1 MSRTRL
7 IWSVKGVVL
16 LTLMVGPAGA
26 IVGRH
31 DRDDDAYVQLG
42 RKCPCVCRVA
52 RDGQGVLIAPRWVL
66 TAAHVAQSVTA
77 GKDIVHFGD
86 REFTVKRVVV
96 HPGGRSAGDRPPDD
110 DVALLELQKAVEY
123 VPPAQPYRE
132 HDELGKTIVV
142 AGYGDVGD
150 GRSKPRRSD
159 GRLRAARNVITDA
172 GLKRIFFTFDAPPA
186 GDPLE
191 GVSGP
196 GDSGGPA
203 LYEHDG
209 RLYTVGI
216 SHASANGR
224 PGRYGVTEVYM
235 RVSSYADWI
244 AGVIGPG
251 KIASSQPDR
260 GAE

>member
-7 IWSVKGVVL
+7 TRGVAGTVL

-42 RKCPCVCRVA
+42 KEYRCVCRVA
-52 RDGQGVLIAPRWVL
+52 RDGQGVLIGPHWVL
-66 TAAHVAQSVTA
+66 TAAHVAQPVTA
-77 GKDIVHFGD
+77 GKDVVHFGD
-86 REFTVKRVVV
+86 RDFRVKRVVI
-96 HPGGRSAGDRPPDD
+96 HPGGHATGDRPPED
-110 DVALLELQKAVEY
+110 DVALLELQKAVKH
-123 VPPAQPYRE
+123 VRPAQLYRE
-132 HDELGKTIVV
+132 HDEVGKTIVV

-150 GRSKPRRSD
+150 GRSKPRRGD
-159 GRLRAARNVITDA
+159 GRLRAARNVITEA
-172 GLKRIFFTFDAPPA
+172 GPKRIFFTFDAPPA

-203 LYEHDG
+203 LYEQDG

-216 SHASANGR
+216 SQASANGR

-235 RVSSYADWI
+235 RVSSYVDWI
-244 AGVIGPG
+244 AGVVGPDQ
-251 KIASSQPDR
+251 IASSQPSRD
-260 GAE
+260 AE